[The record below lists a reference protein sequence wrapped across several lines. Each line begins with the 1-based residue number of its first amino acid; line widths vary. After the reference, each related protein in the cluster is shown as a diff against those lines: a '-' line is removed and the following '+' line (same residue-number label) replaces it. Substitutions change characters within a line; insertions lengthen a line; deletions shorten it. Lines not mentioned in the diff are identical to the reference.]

1 MNGFDDAAWNKFQD
15 DLKAYGID
23 EFLEIHQ
30 RYLTEYLSQ
39 QA

>member
-1 MNGFDDAAWNKFQD
+1 MNGFSDKDWDKFQE

-30 RYLTEYLSQ
+30 RYLDEYLAQ
-39 QA
+39 